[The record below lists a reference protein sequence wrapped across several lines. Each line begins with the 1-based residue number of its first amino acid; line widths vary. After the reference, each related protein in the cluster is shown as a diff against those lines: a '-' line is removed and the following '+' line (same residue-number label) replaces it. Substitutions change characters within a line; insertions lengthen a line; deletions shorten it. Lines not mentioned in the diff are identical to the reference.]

1 MLTTFATPYGRYRWL
16 RLPFGLS
23 VSSEIFQKRLH
34 QELQGL
40 PGVKC
45 IADDILI
52 HGTCEADHDSNLD
65 GFMRRCQQKGIKLN
79 AEKLEY
85 KCKEVPFHGHLL
97 TTEGLKPDPE
107 KVRAIVEMP
116 RPKDRGD
123 ILRLNGMVNY
133 LSRFLPHLS
142 DVMKPLRDL
151 THKDA
156 AWCWDD
162 LQEKAWNDVKTL
174 IASAPV
180 LAYYKPTEVLE
191 IQCDSSQ
198 SGLGAALMQNGHPI
212 AYASRA
218 LTETE
223 SRYAQIEKEMLAIV
237 FSVEKFNDFTFGRRT
252 VVHTDHKPLESIFM
266 KPLHRA
272 PKRLQGM
279 LIRLQK
285 YDLVVQYERG
295 SRMFLADTLS
305 RAYLPS
311 GAQIESEFE
320 TINMMNYL
328 PISEARLLQIQR
340 ETEQDESLQ
349 VLKAV
354 IQHGWPENKSTL
366 PLLASSYLDE
376 LSVQDGLI
384 FKGERVVVPKAVR
397 SGLRKSIHNSHLGVN
412 GCLNIARERLY
423 WPGMTGEIKN
433 YVSTCEACRE
443 YEQGQRK
450 ETLTSLETPSRP
462 WEFVATDPFVK
473 WNELRSDCGL
483 S

>member
-1 MLTTFATPYGRYRWL
+1 
-16 RLPFGLS
+16 
-23 VSSEIFQKRLH
+23 
-34 QELQGL
+34 
-40 PGVKC
+40 
-45 IADDILI
+45 
-52 HGTCEADHDSNLD
+52 
-65 GFMRRCQQKGIKLN
+65 
-79 AEKLEY
+79 
-85 KCKEVPFHGHLL
+85 
-97 TTEGLKPDPE
+97 
-107 KVRAIVEMP
+107 MP

-162 LQEKAWNDVKTL
+162 LQEKVWNDVKTL

-349 VLKAV
+349 FLKAV

-366 PLLASSYLDE
+366 PLLASPYFDMRDE

-384 FKGERVVVPKAVR
+384 FKGERVVVPKAAR
-397 SGLRKSIHNSHLGVN
+397 SGLLKVFTIRTLELMVALTERVSVFIGLG
-412 GCLNIARERLY
+412 
-423 WPGMTGEIKN
+423 
-433 YVSTCEACRE
+433 
-443 YEQGQRK
+443 
-450 ETLTSLETPSRP
+450 
-462 WEFVATDPFVK
+462 
-473 WNELRSDCGL
+473 
-483 S
+483 

>member
-1 MLTTFATPYGRYRWL
+1 MERLKVITPVDEPTEWVSPIVVAVKKSGELRVCIDPRPLNTVLKRERYQIPVIDDLLPDLTDARVFTKVDLASAFWHLELDRESSMLMTFAMPYGRYRWL
-16 RLPFGLS
+16 HLPFGLS

-162 LQEKAWNDVKTL
+162 LQEKVWNDVKTL

-252 VVHTDHKPLESIFM
+252 VVHTDHKPIESIFM

-272 PKRLQGM
+272 PF
-279 LIRLQK
+279 
-285 YDLVVQYERG
+285 
-295 SRMFLADTLS
+295 RM
-305 RAYLPS
+305 
-311 GAQIESEFE
+311 
-320 TINMMNYL
+320 
-328 PISEARLLQIQR
+328 
-340 ETEQDESLQ
+340 
-349 VLKAV
+349 V
-354 IQHGWPENKSTL
+354 
-366 PLLASSYLDE
+366 
-376 LSVQDGLI
+376 
-384 FKGERVVVPKAVR
+384 
-397 SGLRKSIHNSHLGVN
+397 
-412 GCLNIARERLY
+412 
-423 WPGMTGEIKN
+423 
-433 YVSTCEACRE
+433 
-443 YEQGQRK
+443 
-450 ETLTSLETPSRP
+450 
-462 WEFVATDPFVK
+462 
-473 WNELRSDCGL
+473 
-483 S
+483 